1 MKKWNCDALTAL
13 KGDLKLK
20 VKLGNGLIDK
30 LETAAGGF
38 MSQGEAQM
46 VESMPNNAAQVGKV
60 IEILEGKSDTAFWI
74 FCRMLRE
81 SNYGVWANELEKKAK
96 ELKGDS
102 GTHVLGTFRGECLEE
117 YICMQ
122 RTMYCERIVA
132 TLDHGCVF
140 AYTLYRHCA

>member
-38 MSQGEAQM
+38 MSKGEAQA
-46 VESMPNNAAQVGKV
+46 VEGMPNNAAQVGKV
-60 IEILEGKSDTAFWI
+60 IEILEGKSDAAFGI

-81 SNYGVWANELEKKAK
+81 SGYEVWADELEKKAK
-96 ELKGDS
+96 ELRGDA
-102 GTHVLGTFRGECLEE
+102 GTHVLMHVEGSVRKNMHAANNVL
-117 YICMQ
+117 
-122 RTMYCERIVA
+122 
-132 TLDHGCVF
+132 
-140 AYTLYRHCA
+140 